1 MKKAIYILGF
11 ILLGLFGILHY
22 SNANTSTLAKFE
34 WGKGNKDTADSPIK
48 FNGVY
53 YKNGIMKAGGH
64 QSSNYTYLRFYEDG
78 TVVVKISSSKPEQIA
93 RYLGKN
99 KNTGKGKYKVKNDEI
114 SFGMRQINEYQAYE
128 GKVMGDTLQLMTTAS
143 NTGFQVNDNFFF
155 IPVEFK
161 EK

>member
-1 MKKAIYILGF
+1 MKKSIYIFGI
-11 ILLGLFGILHY
+11 ILLALFGLLEL
-22 SNANTSTLAKFE
+22 TSAKTY
-34 WGKGNKDTADSPIK
+34 KGMSFHRGGKDTADSPIK
-48 FNGVY
+48 FDGVY

-64 QSSNYTYLRFYEDG
+64 QNSNYTYLRFYPDG
-78 TVVVKISSSKPEQIA
+78 TVVVKISASKPEQIA
-93 RYLGKN
+93 RYIGKQ
-99 KNTGKGKYKVKNDEI
+99 KNEGKGKYKVKNDEI

-143 NTGFQVNDNFFF
+143 STGFSVADNYFY